1 MPLSRR
7 HRIRSLRAFAL
18 SIAAV
23 LATIPSIAVMLAI
36 VPSSGAAQSDSTWR
50 DHERAFQEARKA
62 NDTVAYRAQL
72 DAVYH
77 AIGATPRIANRF
89 AALALEAHD
98 SAGASRWLGA
108 IAAMGAELDT
118 TLVSRYRAL
127 AGPRALDSLRALSAF
142 ATRDAGSPQLSF
154 RLSDA
159 DMISEDIAYDA
170 GSARFLV
177 SSVRHGG
184 IYAASASSRATPI
197 VKPGADSNWGMFALG
212 VARDAFWTTTAALS
226 MAARYAPADSG
237 KSALLKYDLRTGK
250 LRGRYVAP
258 DSGAHVL
265 GDLVVGSNGAVYVSD
280 GIAGGVYVL
289 APGSDSLEVLVQ
301 PGVFLSPQT
310 PALSS
315 DGATLFVPDYAI
327 GIAAVS
333 VVTGKVTWITHS
345 DSLAL
350 TGIDGMYRLGR
361 DLIVVQNGVE
371 PNRIMRLTLD
381 APMLHVVRA
390 AALARGPS
398 ARSLTHATIAGGW
411 LYFITKSGWERVA
424 EDGTMT
430 AGTAADAP
438 IVMRVRIA
446 P

>member
-1 MPLSRR
+1 MSISRR
-7 HRIRSLRAFAL
+7 HPVRSMALAMAVALAF
-18 SIAAV
+18 V
-23 LATIPSIAVMLAI
+23 GQ
-36 VPSSGAAQSDSTWR
+36 SGEAQTDSTWR
-50 DHERAFQEARKA
+50 EHERALQEARKA
-62 NDTVAYRAQL
+62 DDTVAYRAQL
-72 DAVYH
+72 N
-77 AIGATPRIANRF
+77 AIYRVLGATPRIANRF
-89 AALALEAHD
+89 AALALQTNDTAD
-98 SAGASRWLGA
+98 ASRWLST

-118 TLVSRYRAL
+118 ALLARYRTI
-127 AGPRALDSLRALSAF
+127 AGPRSLSSLRASSAV

-154 RLSDA
+154 RLPDV

-184 IYAASASSRATPI
+184 IYAASASNRATVV
-197 VKPGADSNWGMFALG
+197 VKPGADGSWGMFALG
-212 VARDAFWTTTAALS
+212 VARDAFWTTTAAMS
-226 MAARYAPADSG
+226 MTARYTPGDSG
-237 KSALLKYDLRTGK
+237 KSALLKYDLRSGK

-258 DSGAHVL
+258 DSGAHAL

-280 GIAGGVYVL
+280 GIGGGVYVL
-289 APGSDSLEVLVQ
+289 DPGRDSLRVLVQ
-301 PGVFLSPQT
+301 PGVLVSPQT

-333 VVTGKVTWITHS
+333 VATGKFTWVTHS

-361 DLIVVQNGVE
+361 DLIVVQNGLE

-381 APMLHVVRA
+381 APMRGVVSA
-390 AALARGPS
+390 AALARGPL

-411 LYFITKSGWERVA
+411 LYFISKSGWERVSD
-424 EDGTMT
+424 DGTMT
-430 AGTAADAP
+430 AGTAANAP
-438 IVMRVRIA
+438 TVMRVRIA

>member
-1 MPLSRR
+1 L
-7 HRIRSLRAFAL
+7 
-18 SIAAV
+18 
-23 LATIPSIAVMLAI
+23 
-36 VPSSGAAQSDSTWR
+36 
-50 DHERAFQEARKA
+50 QEARKA
-62 NDTVAYRAQL
+62 GDTVAYRAQL
-72 DAVYH
+72 DAIH
-77 AIGATPRIANRF
+77 RTIGATPRIANRF
-89 AALALEAHD
+89 AALAIEAHD
-98 SAGASRWLGA
+98 TASASRWLGA

-118 TLVSRYRAL
+118 TLLSRYRTL
-127 AGPRALDSLRALSAF
+127 AGQRAVDSVRALSAL

-154 RLSDA
+154 RLPDV

-177 SSVRHGG
+177 SSVRRGG
-184 IYAASASSRATPI
+184 IYTASASNRATAI
-197 VKPGADSNWGMFALG
+197 VRPGADGSWGMFALG
-212 VARDAFWTTTAALS
+212 IARDAFWTTTAALS
-226 MAARYAPADSG
+226 MAARYTPADSG

-258 DSGAHVL
+258 DSGAHAL

-280 GIAGGVYVL
+280 GFGGGVYSL
-289 APGSDSLEVLVQ
+289 APGGDSLKALVP

-315 DGATLFVPDYAI
+315 DGETLFVPDYAI
-327 GIAAVS
+327 GIAS
-333 VVTGKVTWITHS
+333 VNIATGKVTWVTHS

-390 AALARGPS
+390 TALARGPA
-398 ARSLTHATIAGGW
+398 ARSLTHATVAGGW

-424 EDGTMT
+424 DDGTMA
-430 AGTAADAP
+430 AGKPADAP
-438 IVMRVRIA
+438 TVMRVRIA

>member
-1 MPLSRR
+1 MRR
-7 HRIRSLRAFAL
+7 RCVSLLLRHPIRSLRALAL
-18 SIAAV
+18 SLV
-23 LATIPSIAVMLAI
+23 VMLAI
-36 VPSSGAAQSDSTWR
+36 VPSVGAAQSDSTWR
-50 DHERAFQEARKA
+50 DHERAFQAARKA
-62 NDTVAYRAQL
+62 EDTVASRAQL
-72 DAVYH
+72 DAVYR
-77 AIGATPRIANRF
+77 AIGATPRIASRY
-89 AALALEAHD
+89 ATLALDARD

-118 TLVSRYRAL
+118 ALVSRYRAL
-127 AGPRALDSLRALSAF
+127 AGPRAFAALHALSAL
-142 ATRDAGSPQLSF
+142 ATSDIGSPRLSF
-154 RLSDA
+154 RLPDV
-159 DMISEDIAYDA
+159 DMIAEDIAYDA

-184 IYAASASSRATPI
+184 IYAASASSRAAAI
-197 VKPGADSNWGMFALG
+197 VNPGADSSWGMFALG
-212 VARDAFWTTTAALS
+212 VSRDAFWTTTAALS
-226 MAARYAPADSG
+226 LAANYAPADSG
-237 KSALLKYDLRTGK
+237 KSALLAYDLRTGK

-280 GIAGGVYVL
+280 GAGGGVYTL
-289 APGSDSLEVLVQ
+289 APGSDSLRVLVQ
-301 PGVFLSPQT
+301 PGILYSPQT

-333 VVTGKVTWITHS
+333 IATGKVTWIAHS

-361 DLIVVQNGVE
+361 DLIVVQNGLE
-371 PNRIMRLTLD
+371 PNRILRLTLD
-381 APMLHVVRA
+381 PQMLRVARA
-390 AALARGPS
+390 TVLARGPS

-424 EDGTMT
+424 DDGTMRT
-430 AGTAADAP
+430 GKAADAP
-438 IVMRVRIA
+438 AVMRVRIA

>member
-7 HRIRSLRAFAL
+7 HLARSARAIAL
-18 SIAAV
+18 SIVVV
-23 LATIPSIAVMLAI
+23 LAVVPSIA
-36 VPSSGAAQSDSTWR
+36 AAQLDSTWR
-50 DHERAFQEARKA
+50 DHERALQVARKA
-62 NDTVAYRAQL
+62 EDSVAYRAQL
-72 DAVYH
+72 DAVYR
-77 AIGATPRIANRF
+77 ALGATPRIVNRF
-89 AALALEAHD
+89 AELALEAHD

-108 IAAMGAELDT
+108 IAAMGVELDT
-118 TLVSRYRAL
+118 ALLARYRVI
-127 AGPRALDSLRALSAF
+127 AGERALDSLRALRAL
-142 ATRDAGSPQLSF
+142 ATRDAGSPQRSF
-154 RLSDA
+154 RLPDV
-159 DMISEDIAYDA
+159 DMIAEDIAYDA
-170 GSARFLV
+170 GGARFLV
-177 SSVRHGG
+177 SSVRRGG
-184 IYAASASSRATPI
+184 IYAASASNRATPI
-197 VKPGADSNWGMFALG
+197 VKPGADGSWGMFALG
-212 VARDAFWTTTAALS
+212 VARDAFWTTTAALP
-226 MAARYAPADSG
+226 MAARYAPGDSG
-237 KSALLKYDLRTGK
+237 KSALLEYDLRTGT

-258 DSGAHVL
+258 DSGAHAL

-280 GIAGGVYVL
+280 GIGGAVYAL
-289 APGSDSLEVLVQ
+289 PPGSDSLRVLVQ
-301 PGVFLSPQT
+301 PGVLVSPQT

-327 GIAAVS
+327 GIAAVNIA
-333 VVTGKVTWITHS
+333 TGKVAWITHS

-381 APMLHVVRA
+381 APMRRVVRA
-390 AALARGPS
+390 VALARGPA

-424 EDGTMT
+424 EDGAMT

-438 IVMRVRIA
+438 TVMRVRIS